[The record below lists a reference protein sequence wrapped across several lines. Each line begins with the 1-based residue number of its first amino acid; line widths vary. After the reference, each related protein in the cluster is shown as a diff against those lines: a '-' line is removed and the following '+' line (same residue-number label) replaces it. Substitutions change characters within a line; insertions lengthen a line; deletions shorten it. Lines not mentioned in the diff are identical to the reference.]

1 LIFLDSCCIR
11 GVHCS
16 HEVNSMNMA
25 QNTQEKRTIKV
36 KEFLEDFRSG
46 MSDQELQERYHLTQ
60 LGLEKFYG
68 MLMDRGILSAQE
80 LQDNYRGK
88 ESDEK
93 DPEEVVTSE
102 SSFICPQC
110 LASHKTMF
118 DICPSCGVS
127 FQEMINE
134 QRAVKALIPAL
145 QDARLESSEQ
155 SADERDL
162 LEGVFSASSSQD
174 LKASTHTIL
183 PESELCCSPENNLPR
198 EFTPTDAFAK
208 FRGGFEE
215 SSEEVLSGVPY
226 GEPSLDDYSSAEARC
241 DGCKTMLE
249 RTLRNV
255 YDRAHSQKVLMAS
268 GAFFFLG
275 LLAAMAIHFFSGY
288 SFVRLLVVYGTG
300 VFLLFG
306 SVLLAVGTFLFMAK
320 ERVYCCP
327 SCRRVYPRE

>member
-1 LIFLDSCCIR
+1 
-11 GVHCS
+11 
-16 HEVNSMNMA
+16 VNSMNMA

-68 MLMDRGILSAQE
+68 MLMDRGILSPQE

-93 DPEEVVTSE
+93 DPEEVITSE

-134 QRAVKALIPAL
+134 QRAVNALIPAL
-145 QDARLESSEQ
+145 QEARLESSEK

-162 LEGVFSASSSQD
+162 LEGVFPASSPQD
-174 LKASTHTIL
+174 QKALTHTTL
-183 PESELCCSPENNLPR
+183 PESDFCCSSESNLPR
-198 EFTPTDAFAK
+198 EHTPTDAFAK

-215 SSEEVLSGVPY
+215 ASEDILAGMPY
-226 GEPSLDDYSSAEARC
+226 GEPSAEDFGSAEACC
-241 DGCKTMLE
+241 DGCKTVLE

-268 GAFFFLG
+268 GVFFLLG

-288 SFVRLLVVYGTG
+288 SFARLLVAYSTG

-320 ERVYCCP
+320 EKVYCCP